1 LATGADRALSR
12 LDRRRL
18 SGLTEAVVEFLVE
31 FQVDVPEGTPDF
43 EVERRERAEAAAA
56 ANLAR

>member
-1 LATGADRALSR
+1 
-12 LDRRRL
+12 
-18 SGLTEAVVEFLVE
+18 VEFLVE
-31 FQVDVPEGTPDF
+31 FQVDVPEGSPDF